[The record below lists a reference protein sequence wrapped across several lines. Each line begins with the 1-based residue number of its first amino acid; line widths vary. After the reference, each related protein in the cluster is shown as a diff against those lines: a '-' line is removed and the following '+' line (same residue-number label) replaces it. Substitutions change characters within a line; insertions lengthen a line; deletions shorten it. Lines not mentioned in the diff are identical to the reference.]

1 LLRPKKQ
8 LQLFSDCT
16 VGWSKNCHGKSTTVL
31 FCNLYKECIE
41 GKLGICLLL
50 VMSIDDD
57 WIVDLVIIYI
67 EMTIAKALDINDIIK
82 KIWGCELDVSKFL
95 NK

>member
-1 LLRPKKQ
+1 
-8 LQLFSDCT
+8 
-16 VGWSKNCHGKSTTVL
+16 
-31 FCNLYKECIE
+31 
-41 GKLGICLLL
+41 
-50 VMSIDDD
+50 MSIDDD